1 MKFYFWIEQ
10 VQKWSHW
17 LTGKR
22 FQIVTDQR
30 SVSFMYDNK
39 NHGKIKNAEI
49 LRCRIELSQYQYEIV
64 YHAEK
69 LNAAAYTLSSA
80 YCASL
85 SFSTL
90 YDVHAGLCHPG
101 VTRTYDFV

>member
-1 MKFYFWIEQ
+1 MVET
-10 VQKWSHW
+10 VRKWSHL

-22 FQIVTDQR
+22 FQIVIDQR
-30 SVSFMYDNK
+30 SVSFMLDNK
-39 NHGKIKNAEI
+39 NHGKTKNAEI

-64 YHAEK
+64 YHAGK
-69 LNAAAYTLSSA
+69 LNVAVYTLSCA

-85 SFSTL
+85 FFFIF